1 LAQLKAVS
9 TVPRHR
15 YDVYSVAVQAACT
28 VLFSLR
34 SVPAPFKDLADQ
46 CSRAVTSVGL
56 NTAEGLGRAGR
67 DQGQH
72 LRIAYGSAL
81 EATAALQM
89 LSAVGAASP
98 EAVDG
103 ALALLDRTRAMLW
116 RLMHAAG

>member
-1 LAQLKAVS
+1 
-9 TVPRHR
+9 
-15 YDVYSVAVQAACT
+15 VAVEAACS
-28 VLFSLR
+28 VLPHVR

-67 DQGQH
+67 DQGHH

-89 LSAVGAASP
+89 LSAVGALPADAA
-98 EAVDG
+98 EAG
-103 ALALLDRTRAMLW
+103 LGLLDRSRAMLW
-116 RLMHAAG
+116 RLLHPR